1 MLKIEMKEL
10 TAEALIG
17 MREINNQELEEVSGG
32 TECQELQ
39 AQGFFIGC
47 YDPLPSLSTKPDWWP
62 GLIG

>member
-1 MLKIEMKEL
+1 MCEIEMKAL

-17 MREINNQELEEVSGG
+17 MREINVQELEEVSGG

-39 AQGFFIGC
+39 ALGFFIGC
-47 YDPLPSLSTKPDWWP
+47 YDPLKPPFPDWFP